1 MANPILKLGLP
12 KGSLE
17 DPTIDLFDRAG
28 WKVRKHPRNY
38 FPDINDPEITARLC
52 RVQEI
57 PLYIQDGVLDLG
69 LTGKDWVK
77 ETKADVV
84 VVSDLIYSKVSNK
97 PARWVLAV
105 ADDSPYQKPEDLAG
119 KRIATEL
126 MGVCTEYFK
135 ERNIPVNI
143 NYSWGATEAKVVEGL
158 ADAIVEV
165 TETETTIRAHDLRV
179 IDEVLVTNTVLIAN
193 AAAMQDPEKRR
204 KIEQIDL
211 LLQGALRAESLV
223 CLKMNAPAAKLDA
236 VLALLPSLNS
246 PTVAPLQNGEWLSLE
261 TVVSTGIV
269 RDLIPQLREAGA
281 EGILEYA
288 LNKVILKCL
297 RRAGLRPAP
306 AGGSAARPRHNS
318 GRKRVP
324 HPACAGHGTLLRPP
338 SCLRQG
344 SPFEVTV
351 TRSIFV
357 INTKSKNALPKLST
371 NLDMPHHRN
380 HHPPHLRKSLKRKGV
395 WRGGLSPESFPSPL
409 QSSFPPQLHQ

>member
-223 CLKMNAPAAKLDA
+223 CLKMNEI
-236 VLALLPSLNS
+236 
-246 PTVAPLQNGEWLSLE
+246 G
-261 TVVSTGIV
+261 
-269 RDLIPQLREAGA
+269 
-281 EGILEYA
+281 
-288 LNKVILKCL
+288 
-297 RRAGLRPAP
+297 RA
-306 AGGSAARPRHNS
+306 H
-318 GRKRVP
+318 V
-324 HPACAGHGTLLRPP
+324 
-338 SCLRQG
+338 
-344 SPFEVTV
+344 
-351 TRSIFV
+351 
-357 INTKSKNALPKLST
+357 
-371 NLDMPHHRN
+371 
-380 HHPPHLRKSLKRKGV
+380 
-395 WRGGLSPESFPSPL
+395 
-409 QSSFPPQLHQ
+409 

>member
-165 TETETTIRAHDLRV
+165 TSFWRS
-179 IDEVLVTNTVLIAN
+179 
-193 AAAMQDPEKRR
+193 P
-204 KIEQIDL
+204 
-211 LLQGALRAESLV
+211 
-223 CLKMNAPAAKLDA
+223 CAPAARRSTPPA
-236 VLALLPSLNS
+236 PSFWARCPTS
-246 PTVAPLQNGEWLSLE
+246 PT
-261 TVVSTGIV
+261 T
-269 RDLIPQLREAGA
+269 
-281 EGILEYA
+281 
-288 LNKVILKCL
+288 C
-297 RRAGLRPAP
+297 RRRRTSRWA
-306 AGGSAARPRHNS
+306 
-318 GRKRVP
+318 
-324 HPACAGHGTLLRPP
+324 
-338 SCLRQG
+338 
-344 SPFEVTV
+344 
-351 TRSIFV
+351 TRS
-357 INTKSKNALPKLST
+357 A
-371 NLDMPHHRN
+371 R
-380 HHPPHLRKSLKRKGV
+380 
-395 WRGGLSPESFPSPL
+395 
-409 QSSFPPQLHQ
+409 

>member
-57 PLYIQDGVLDLG
+57 PLYIQDGVPDLG

-288 LNKVILKCL
+288 LNKVI
-297 RRAGLRPAP
+297 
-306 AGGSAARPRHNS
+306 
-318 GRKRVP
+318 
-324 HPACAGHGTLLRPP
+324 
-338 SCLRQG
+338 
-344 SPFEVTV
+344 
-351 TRSIFV
+351 
-357 INTKSKNALPKLST
+357 
-371 NLDMPHHRN
+371 
-380 HHPPHLRKSLKRKGV
+380 
-395 WRGGLSPESFPSPL
+395 
-409 QSSFPPQLHQ
+409 

>member
-12 KGSLE
+12 KGSLKTR
-17 DPTIDLFDRAG
+17 PSISSTVPVGKCASIPATISRHQRSRDHGPPLPRAG
-28 WKVRKHPRNY
+28 NPH
-38 FPDINDPEITARLC
+38 
-52 RVQEI
+52 
-57 PLYIQDGVLDLG
+57 IQDGVLDLG

-193 AAAMQDPEKRR
+193 AAAMQDPE
-204 KIEQIDL
+204 
-211 LLQGALRAESLV
+211 
-223 CLKMNAPAAKLDA
+223 N
-236 VLALLPSLNS
+236 
-246 PTVAPLQNGEWLSLE
+246 
-261 TVVSTGIV
+261 
-269 RDLIPQLREAGA
+269 
-281 EGILEYA
+281 
-288 LNKVILKCL
+288 
-297 RRAGLRPAP
+297 
-306 AGGSAARPRHNS
+306 AARSSRLICSSRAHC
-318 GRKRVP
+318 VP
-324 HPACAGHGTLLRPP
+324 
-338 SCLRQG
+338 S
-344 SPFEVTV
+344 
-351 TRSIFV
+351 RS
-357 INTKSKNALPKLST
+357 SAS
-371 NLDMPHHRN
+371 R
-380 HHPPHLRKSLKRKGV
+380 
-395 WRGGLSPESFPSPL
+395 
-409 QSSFPPQLHQ
+409 

>member
-126 MGVCTEYFK
+126 MGV
-135 ERNIPVNI
+135 
-143 NYSWGATEAKVVEGL
+143 

-288 LNKVILKCL
+288 LNKVI
-297 RRAGLRPAP
+297 
-306 AGGSAARPRHNS
+306 
-318 GRKRVP
+318 
-324 HPACAGHGTLLRPP
+324 
-338 SCLRQG
+338 
-344 SPFEVTV
+344 
-351 TRSIFV
+351 
-357 INTKSKNALPKLST
+357 
-371 NLDMPHHRN
+371 
-380 HHPPHLRKSLKRKGV
+380 
-395 WRGGLSPESFPSPL
+395 
-409 QSSFPPQLHQ
+409 